1 VPRTIIVGILNVTP
15 DSFSDGGRYRDHR
28 EAVEAGLAM
37 VAEGADWIDVG
48 GESTRP
54 GATPVS
60 EADER
65 ARVVP
70 VIADLAERLQ
80 GRARISVDTYKA
92 GTAQAALAAG
102 ATVVNDISGGLLD
115 PELLNVAG
123 AAGATVVLGH
133 LRGTPATMMDSI
145 WFGNV
150 VAEVGEE
157 LDARVWAAR
166 AAGCR
171 EIYAD
176 PGIGFGKKSSHSL
189 RILSDLPTLCDRLG
203 VPVMIGVS
211 RKAFIGE
218 LTRREQPTERVFGTA
233 AAVAAAVMGGAAAVR
248 VHDVAAMRDV
258 LAVTEAI
265 AAAAPDRA

>member
-15 DSFSDGGRYRDHR
+15 DSFSDGGRYRDP
-28 EAVEAGLAM
+28 EDAAAAGLAM
-37 VAEGADWIDVG
+37 VEEGADWIDVG

-54 GATPVS
+54 GAEPVS
-60 EADER
+60 EAEER
-65 ARVVP
+65 ARVIP
-70 VIADLAERLQ
+70 VIAELADRLG

-92 GTAQAALAAG
+92 GTAHAALSAG

-115 PELLNVAG
+115 PEILAVAA
-123 AAGATVVLGH
+123 AAGAIVVLGH
-133 LRGTPATMMDSI
+133 LRGNPATMMDSI
-145 WFGNV
+145 WFGDV
-150 VAEVGEE
+150 VVEVGEE

-176 PGIGFGKKSSHSL
+176 PGIGFGKKLSHNL
-189 RILSDLPTLCDRLG
+189 RLLSDLPMLCDRLG
-203 VPVMIGVS
+203 VPVMVGVS
-211 RKAFIGE
+211 RKGFIGE
-218 LTRREQPTERVFGTA
+218 LTKREPDQRAFGTA
-233 AAVAAAVMGGAAAVR
+233 AAIAAAVKGGAAAVR

-265 AAAAPDRA
+265 AAASPDRA